1 MSLSAPPGR
10 TSPVAATLA
19 ANRLGVPAVI
29 FFVMSA
35 ATPLTVVAGVITTGY
50 ATTGLTGIPFAFV
63 IIGLL
68 LGLFSVGYVA
78 MARRMAN
85 AGAFYAYVAQGIGR
99 PLGVGAA
106 WVALLAYNAL
116 QVGLYGAI
124 GAATQPLLQQWFGI
138 MPPWWVIAITA
149 WAVTAAL
156 GIRRIDLNGKVLAV
170 LLLAE
175 VAIIVVYSLS
185 SLTHPAAGRFTVD
198 TLAPGN
204 LFGPGVG
211 AVLVLAVLGFIGFE
225 AAVVFSEESRDPQR
239 TVRTATYLSVA
250 LIAVLYTLSAW
261 AMTVATGPDRIV
273 EVSRAEGTEVIFN
286 LAATHLGQAMV
297 DIGHALFATS
307 IVAAMISFHNTTA
320 RYMFA
325 LGRERVLPA
334 ALGRA
339 SRRSGAPRPASLWQ
353 SLIGLT
359 VIVTYAIA
367 GWDPLIQLFFWAG
380 TSGGLGVLFLLTTTS
395 GAVIAFFGRDP
406 HDENPWR
413 RVIAPAAATIALTTV
428 SIVAIGN
435 FATLL
440 GVPDNH
446 ILASA
451 VPAGFLAAAIL
462 GTAWGMILKRTRP
475 DVYATIGLG
484 ARGATTGPHLPDH
497 RLTTSG
503 QKGSR

>member
-1 MSLSAPPGR
+1 V
-10 TSPVAATLA
+10 TATLA
-19 ANRLGVPAVI
+19 ANRLGVPAVV

-50 ATTGLTGIPFAFV
+50 ATTGLTGIPLAFV

-68 LGLFSVGYVA
+68 LGLFSIGYVT

-85 AGAFYAYVAQGIGR
+85 AGAFYSYVAQGIGR
-99 PLGVGAA
+99 PVGVGAA

-124 GAATQPLLQQWFGI
+124 GAATQPLLRQWFGST
-138 MPPWWVIAITA
+138 PPWWVIALVACAI
-149 WAVTAAL
+149 TAAL

-175 VAIIVVYSLS
+175 VAIIMIYSLS
-185 SLTHPAAGRFTVD
+185 SLAHPAGGQLTANI
-198 TLAPGN
+198 LAPGN

-211 AVLVLAVLGFIGFE
+211 AVLVLAVLGFVGFE

-250 LIAVLYTLSAW
+250 LIAGLYAVSAW

-286 LAATHLGQAMV
+286 LAGTHLGQTMV
-297 DIGHALFATS
+297 DIGHALFVTS
-307 IVAAMISFHNTTA
+307 IIAAMIAFHNTTA

-339 SRRSGAPRPASLWQ
+339 SRRSGAPRTASLCQ
-353 SLIGLT
+353 SFIGLT
-359 VIVTYAIA
+359 VIVTYAVA
-367 GWDPLIQLFFWAG
+367 GWDPLIRLFFWAG
-380 TSGGLGVLFLLTTTS
+380 TSGGLGVLFLLTATS
-395 GAVIAFFGRDP
+395 VAVIAFFGRYP
-406 HDENPWR
+406 HGETVWR
-413 RVIAPAAATIALTTV
+413 RIIAPTAAALALTV
-428 SIVAIGN
+428 VVVLAIGN
-435 FATLL
+435 SATLL
-440 GVPDNH
+440 GVPDDH
-446 ILASA
+446 LLAWI
-451 VPAGFLAAAIL
+451 VPAGFLTAAVL
-462 GTAWGMILKRTRP
+462 GTAWGLILKHTRP

-484 ARGATTGPHLPDH
+484 ARSATAAATGPYTPDH
-497 RLTTSG
+497 RLTTAA
-503 QKGSR
+503 QETHR